1 MLPYG
6 SKNNQ
11 SKVIWQAVLKIY
23 FLDRG
28 EYVLNIIVHLP
39 DKEKQKEFQKDIIE
53 IQSATIISKLNALKI
68 PTNDK
73 KKILKELKKYN

>member
-1 MLPYG
+1 M
-6 SKNNQ
+6 
-11 SKVIWQAVLKIY
+11 
-23 FLDRG
+23 
-28 EYVLNIIVHLP
+28 HLP

>member
-6 SKNNQ
+6 SNNNQ
-11 SKVIWQAVLKIY
+11 QKVIWQAVLKIY

-28 EYVLNIIVHLP
+28 EYILNIIVHLP
-39 DKEKQKEFQKDIIE
+39 SEEKQKEFQKKIIE
-53 IQSATIISKLNALKI
+53 IQAETIISKLNDLKI

-73 KKILKELKKYN
+73 KKILKELKKEI

>member
-1 MLPYG
+1 M
-6 SKNNQ
+6 
-11 SKVIWQAVLKIY
+11 VIKQAVLKIY

-39 DKEKQKEFQKDIIE
+39 SEDKQKEFQKSIIE
-53 IQSATIISKLNALKI
+53 IQAETIISKLNDLKI

-73 KKILKELKKYN
+73 MKILKELKNNHY